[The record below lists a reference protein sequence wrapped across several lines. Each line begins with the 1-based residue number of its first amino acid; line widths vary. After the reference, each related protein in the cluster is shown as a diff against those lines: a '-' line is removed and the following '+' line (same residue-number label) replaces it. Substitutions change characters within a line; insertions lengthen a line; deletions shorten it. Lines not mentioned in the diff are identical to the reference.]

1 MQNEKMENLI
11 RFDLVDGELNE
22 KERAILFKKAKEE
35 GIDLDEFE
43 LFLNAK
49 LYETQQNA
57 KHTENSSSKSKKW
70 GNTEKCHACGAI
82 TKSFTTSCSHCGV
95 EFRNVSASR
104 RITEFFKQLDDLE
117 SSREESLFESQKPDF
132 SLSFWKLVKWWF
144 FWWIL
149 IPLHLGSFLLSRLKP
164 VKWSTTDIRKEEFI
178 MNFPISNSREEM
190 IEFIN
195 LSVSKIQKIRVLT
208 YFGEEGKYIAK
219 WNSIWKKKA
228 QQVYTKARISM
239 IDDAQT
245 IETLKQILVEAN
257 VMKK

>member
-1 MQNEKMENLI
+1 
-11 RFDLVDGELNE
+11 
-22 KERAILFKKAKEE
+22 
-35 GIDLDEFE
+35 
-43 LFLNAK
+43 
-49 LYETQQNA
+49 
-57 KHTENSSSKSKKW
+57 
-70 GNTEKCHACGAI
+70 
-82 TKSFTTSCSHCGV
+82 
-95 EFRNVSASR
+95 
-104 RITEFFKQLDDLE
+104 
-117 SSREESLFESQKPDF
+117 
-132 SLSFWKLVKWWF
+132 
-144 FWWIL
+144 
-149 IPLHLGSFLLSRLKP
+149 
-164 VKWSTTDIRKEEFI
+164 

-208 YFGEEGKYIAK
+208 YFGEEGKYIVK